1 MTVEPAAGVQTAG
14 EFNAARQILAL
25 TDDELAIE
33 LGVTPAVIRAYGAG
47 TARIPK
53 RHAQMLAWRVAA
65 EERQAALRESG
76 LPECGW
82 IKAYED
88 APAPKDIDAQLRQLK
103 EVEAHLTTCPVCT
116 ARQRYEAD
124 RFGPMP
130 PLPETG
136 WVRAFSWV
144 DRLPSWARPAAV
156 GAAILA
162 AIVCVRFVF
171 AVPALLRAPEKLGG
185 LLIAIIAA
193 AAAGAAGGF
202 AYTLT
207 RPTLRKL
214 GVVGAYLTGIVCV
227 FAYMGSLL
235 IVAPVAFGET
245 LVNERS
251 DLVIFVIV
259 SLFFGLIMGHSWF
272 RGSEGM

>member
-1 MTVEPAAGVQTAG
+1 MTVEPARPVQTAT

-47 TARIPK
+47 SARIPE
-53 RHAQMLAWRVAA
+53 RHALLLAWRVAV
-65 EERQAALRESG
+65 EERTAALRESG
-76 LPECGW
+76 LPECEW

-88 APAPKDIDAQLRQLK
+88 APAPTDIDVQLRQLK
-103 EVEAHLTTCPVCT
+103 EVETHITTCDVCI
-116 ARQRYEAD
+116 ARQRFEND

-130 PLPETG
+130 PLPVSG
-136 WVRAFSWV
+136 WARAFSWI
-144 DRLPSWARPAAV
+144 DRVPSWARPAAV

-162 AIVCVRFVF
+162 GIVSLRLVL
-171 AVPALLRAPEKLGG
+171 ALPSLFRAPEKLGG
-185 LLIAIIAA
+185 LLIAIVAA
-193 AAAGAAGGF
+193 AAAGAAGGL

-214 GVVGAYLTGIVCV
+214 GVVGAYLSGIVCV
-227 FAYMGSLL
+227 FAYMGALL
-235 IVAPVAFGET
+235 IAAPVAFGET
-245 LVNERS
+245 LVEERS
-251 DLVIFVIV
+251 DLVVFIVV